1 MADNTPIELWTGF
14 DNRKLAAE
22 RARCD
27 WKGNVLEPANDSTVS
42 IKAGSNATEEGHFTT
57 NQSSGS
63 TVTIGA
69 ATSSHDGVM
78 TSTDKT
84 KLDGIASNANHVADS
99 STNGNITI
107 TNGDGTTSEIDVYT
121 HPESGVSG
129 PGSTADVSAGDTTN
143 QTPGFGD
150 TFKVT
155 SETVDAGG
163 HTKKLGEHTVT
174 IPSTLASASTNG
186 VGGTNGLMSA
196 SDKEKLD
203 GVEAGAQANVKPDWN
218 AAAGS
223 DAEILNKPSIP
234 TVNDGTLTIT
244 VAGSSTTFTANQA
257 SNASVSI
264 PNATSASGQDPATGG
279 LMTDTDKENLD
290 FNTSVIPTTGQHAAS
305 TSNLLVTESGL
316 AAAIGDFGGYKVV
329 SGDPSTGEPIMPSG
343 ETPSPNFIYLVKDT
357 SVTGVDKY
365 KEWIC
370 TNTTA
375 PYVWELVGDTS
386 MDLSGY
392 AQIPASKVQG
402 NIVTFTSTDELADS
416 GATVA
421 SLENKI
427 ESISVNGNTQT
438 ITSKNVDLTVPV
450 ATSATPE
457 MDGTAAVGTS
467 SDFARADH
475 VHPSDTSKQDVLTFQ
490 TAYDPSTNKAATM
503 SDVTGAVANKA
514 DKVANATAGD
524 LAALDS
530 NGNLVSANAS
540 VSDFK
545 EKQTP
550 VTDPT
555 ASGNTTSFIDT
566 ISQNANGDITVTKKT
581 VSTVSASTHASG
593 GQNGLMTAQQA
604 EALSILNSWTYAEFT
619 DSGMGT
625 EQSDILPRST

>member
-42 IKAGSNATEEGHFTT
+42 IQAGSNATEEGHFTT

-78 TSTDKT
+78 TSTDKA
-84 KLDGIASNANHVADS
+84 KLDGIAAGATNVSDSN
-99 STNGNITI
+99 TNGNII
-107 TNGDGTTSEIDVYT
+107 INGDETNVYQ
-121 HPESGVSG
+121 HPAYGPASAPVSVGES
-129 PGSTADVSAGDTTN
+129 ADK
-143 QTPGFGD
+143 TPGFGE
-150 TFKVT
+150 TFKVL
-155 SETVDAGG
+155 SATVDEGG
-163 HTKKLGEHTVT
+163 HTTDIAEHEVT
-174 IPSTLASASTNG
+174 IPSATAVASTSG
-186 VGGTNGLMSA
+186 AGGTAGLMSA
-196 SDKEKLD
+196 ADKEKLD

-264 PNATSASGQDPATGG
+264 PNAASASGQDPATGG

-329 SGDPSTGEPIMPSG
+329 SGDSTGKPVLPAG

-357 SVTGVDKY
+357 SVQADDKY

-375 PYVWELVGDTS
+375 PYEWELVGDTS

-402 NIVTFTSTDELADS
+402 NIVTFTATDELADS
-416 GATVA
+416 GTTVA

-450 ATSATPE
+450 AASATPE

-503 SDVTGAVANKA
+503 SDVTSAVANKA

-545 EKQTP
+545 IKQTP

-555 ASGNTTSFIDT
+555 ATGNTTSFIDT
-566 ISQNANGDITVTKKT
+566 ISQDANGDITVTKKT
-581 VSTVSASTHASG
+581 VSTVTASSHASG

-625 EQSDILPRST
+625 EQTDILPRST

>member
-42 IKAGSNATEEGHFTT
+42 IQAGSNATEEGHFTT

-78 TSTDKT
+78 TSTDKS
-84 KLDGIASNANHVADS
+84 KLDGIAAGATKVSASN
-99 STNGNITI
+99 TNGNIMINDVDT
-107 TNGDGTTSEIDVYT
+107 DVYT
-121 HPESGVSG
+121 HPDYGPASAPVSVG
-129 PGSTADVSAGDTTN
+129 ETTDK
-143 QTPGFGD
+143 TPGFGE
-150 TFKVT
+150 TFKVL
-155 SETVDAGG
+155 SATVDEGG
-163 HTKKLGEHTVT
+163 HTTAIAEHEVT
-174 IPSTLASASTNG
+174 IPSATAVASTSG
-186 VGGTNGLMSA
+186 AGGTAGLMSA
-196 SDKEKLD
+196 ADKEKLD

-264 PNATSASGQDPATGG
+264 PNAASASGQDPATGG

-329 SGDPSTGEPIMPSG
+329 SGDPTTGEPVLPAG

-357 SVTGVDKY
+357 SVQGNDKY

-375 PYVWELVGDTS
+375 PYTWELVGDTS

-402 NIVTFTSTDELADS
+402 NIVTFTSTNELADS
-416 GATVA
+416 GTTVA

-450 ATSATPE
+450 ATSAIPE

-545 EKQTP
+545 TKQTP

-555 ASGNTTSFIDT
+555 ATGNTTSFIDT
-566 ISQNANGDITVTKKT
+566 ISQDDNGDITVTKKT
-581 VSTVSASTHASG
+581 VSTVTASSHASG

-625 EQSDILPRST
+625 EQTDILPRST